1 MKHMRFLATLLVAF
15 LLFPP
20 TAQAQDDIREAGEEL
35 AFAVKI
41 MNEQC
46 PMELGYGI
54 TLNSVRIEGSVVAY
68 VCLIDEDVVS
78 MDQIE
83 ASRDDIQANL
93 EEYMAEASQDIAVQQ
108 FVKYCKAMEKDVVYR
123 YIGATSAKIA
133 EFFIEL

>member
-15 LLFPP
+15 LLFAP
-20 TAQAQDDIREAGEEL
+20 TAQAQDDIREVGDEL
-35 AFAVKI
+35 ALAVKMI
-41 MNEQC
+41 DEQC

-54 TLNSVRIEGSVVAY
+54 TLNSVRIEGPVVVY
-68 VCLIDEDVVS
+68 VCMVDEEIVS

-83 ASRDDIQANL
+83 ASRDDIQYNL

-108 FVKYCKAMEKDVVYR
+108 FVKCCKAVEKDVVYR
-123 YIGATSAKIA
+123 YVGATSAKKS